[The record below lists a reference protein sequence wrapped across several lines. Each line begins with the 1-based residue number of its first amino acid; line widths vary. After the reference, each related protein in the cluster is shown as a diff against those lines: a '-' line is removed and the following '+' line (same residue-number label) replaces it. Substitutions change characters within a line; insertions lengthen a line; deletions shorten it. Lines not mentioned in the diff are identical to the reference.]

1 MVPVYVHSLSS
12 LMPVK
17 FVYKF
22 NKAETFAGQ
31 LNSFKNG
38 FSYYKYDG
46 LENYQD
52 AVLSNKTCLILTD
65 NVPLKKIFE
74 TDSRQ
79 IDIGTIAGCLYLQA
93 SSGYYQNQYITS
105 SNRGI
110 YIGGSGTKLLLNV
123 LPIEKNVVE
132 LKPSNDVFCQVDKN
146 YPYTL
151 KLSKEVLT
159 GEDIRRQRFEL
170 EYKDN
175 LIALRTLTDEGWR
188 YLSYGVD
195 RVVRGVGLMLNE
207 TIVNSY
213 LFKTAFV
220 SDGGIHYD
228 FDAKTPEIKYYNDI
242 TTYGNRDNVN
252 IKHQQD
258 SNTNLLITVPT
269 FELSKS
275 NEVSVNI
282 ALTKTNFSASGSYIT
297 KQTP

>member
-65 NVPLKKIFE
+65 NVPLKRVFE

-105 SNRGI
+105 SNHGI
-110 YIGGSGTKLLLNV
+110 YIGGSGSKLLLNV

-213 LFKTAFV
+213 LFKTVFV
-220 SDGGIHYD
+220 SEGGIYYD

-258 SNTNLLITVPT
+258 SNTNLLITMPT
-269 FELSKS
+269 SELSKS